1 MELRLGPFR
10 HPIQEVETE
19 GLDGTFSADEGILLH
34 PKITG
39 SRRAVVMVHEGLHA
53 VFDAAGY
60 NLPEAEE
67 EDLVNRLAPWVTLL
81 VQQNPEF
88 WYEVLRLLR

>member
-1 MELRLGPFR
+1 
-10 HPIQEVETE
+10 
-19 GLDGTFSADEGILLH
+19 
-34 PKITG
+34 
-39 SRRAVVMVHEGLHA
+39 MVHEGLHA